1 MFEVKIKVEIERL
14 DDILAAFRGFTTA
27 LSSIPGAATAVDAP
41 KKRTRKAKA
50 EAEEPV
56 AEPTPDEAPK
66 AAPEAEN
73 VEEAP
78 AERAEAEKAEEVPP
92 FDEPKAAAAPATK
105 EEVTDLCKQV
115 AMKAGGNPKVVV
127 ELIQA
132 MGFPGLTKVPEDRL
146 GDLAAALRAKL
157 AE

>member
-27 LSSIPGAATAVDAP
+27 LSSIPVAATAVEAP

-56 AEPTPDEAPK
+56 VESMPDGIQK
-66 AAPEAEN
+66 TPEAEN

-78 AERAEAEKAEEVPP
+78 AERAEAEKVEEVPP